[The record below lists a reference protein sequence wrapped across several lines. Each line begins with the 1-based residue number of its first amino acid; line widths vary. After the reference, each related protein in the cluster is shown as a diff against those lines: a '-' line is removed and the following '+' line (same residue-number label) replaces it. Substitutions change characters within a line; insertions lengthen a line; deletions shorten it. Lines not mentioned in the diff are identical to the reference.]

1 MRPFLACLAA
11 CVLAAGPV
19 RADAKVDRAQ
29 VDVRNLSKAVEF
41 YKTKK
46 GAYPAQL
53 KDLKDAGYV
62 DPAATLLDPWGNP
75 YKYDPKGPRN
85 NGKKPD
91 VWAVTPDKTEIGN
104 WPEPNKK

>member
-1 MRPFLACLAA
+1 MRSLLTCLAV
-11 CVLAAGPV
+11 CVLSAGSV
-19 RADAKVDRAQ
+19 RADSKVDLAR

-46 GAYPAQL
+46 GAYPARL

-75 YKYDPKGPRN
+75 YRYDPKGPRN

-91 VWAVTPDKTEIGN
+91 VWAVAPDKAEIGN
-104 WPEPNKK
+104 WAEANKK